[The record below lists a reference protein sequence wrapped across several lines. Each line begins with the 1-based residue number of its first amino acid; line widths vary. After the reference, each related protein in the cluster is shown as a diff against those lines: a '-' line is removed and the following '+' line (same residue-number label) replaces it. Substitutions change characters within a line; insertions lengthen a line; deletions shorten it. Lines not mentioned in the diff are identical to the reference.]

1 MNAISSITISYMFFS
16 VTLLIGKYSG
26 IGNGMVHSWG
36 TGWRM
41 RSERRN
47 LGIMGGGGRWKLL
60 LAPGLGLTELNSICQ
75 KNLTQKWRFWGV
87 GAHLCLSRK
96 LCALKNT
103 SQNSRPHIHCK
114 GHALAASAVVP
125 WVLALSSDL
134 PRAESDVLEADV
146 GPDGAGN
153 QKRVVAGVSLLS
165 FCSSTKQRRY

>member
-1 MNAISSITISYMFFS
+1 METPSGTWLGTYRTEQYMSEESDPEMEILGSRSSLVFEQE
-16 VTLLIGKYSG
+16 TLCPEEYL
-26 IGNGMVHSWG
+26 
-36 TGWRM
+36 
-41 RSERRN
+41 SE
-47 LGIMGGGGRWKLL
+47 
-60 LAPGLGLTELNSICQ
+60 
-75 KNLTQKWRFWGV
+75 
-87 GAHLCLSRK
+87 
-96 LCALKNT
+96 LKT
-103 SQNSRPHIHCK
+103 SHTLQ